1 MTETKAQD
9 KPGAIYG
16 AMIAIASEM
25 PSISKVQ
32 KNAAQNYVFRG
43 VDDVFNALQPILS
56 KHGVFMTAEILD
68 LKREERQTKSGGIMA
83 FVTTRVRYSF
93 VAKDGSSVATESA
106 GEGAD
111 AGDKATAKS
120 LSIAM
125 KYALLQAFLVPTADV
140 KDPEHDNP
148 ELSPL
153 PPEREPGDDPFLND
167 PPPPSKFDHLAD
179 FEKAKKAMGEASY
192 YEILGGLGFE
202 HANEIAV
209 EQRKNVLQTLRAAYK
224 IKGGKASK

>member
-1 MTETKAQD
+1 MTETKSQD
-9 KPGAIYG
+9 KPGAIYP

-25 PSISKVQ
+25 PSISKIQ
-32 KNAAQNYVFRG
+32 KNDSQGYVFRG
-43 VDDVFNALQPILS
+43 IDDVFNALQPILA

-68 LKREERQTKSGGIMA
+68 LKREERPTKSGGIMA

-93 VAKDGSSVATESA
+93 VAKDGSSISTESA

-125 KYALLQAFLVPTADV
+125 KYALLQAFMIPTADA
-140 KDPEHDNP
+140 KDPEVD
-148 ELSPL
+148 SPDL
-153 PPEREPGDDPFLND
+153 PPVSRSDADEDFMDEPATPAPFDKL
-167 PPPPSKFDHLAD
+167 PD
-179 FEKAKKAMGEASY
+179 FVKAKKALGDKAY
-192 YEILGGLGFE
+192 YEILGQLGVE

-209 EQRKNVLQTLRAAYK
+209 EKRASVLKTMRAAFK
-224 IKGGKASK
+224 VNKGGTK